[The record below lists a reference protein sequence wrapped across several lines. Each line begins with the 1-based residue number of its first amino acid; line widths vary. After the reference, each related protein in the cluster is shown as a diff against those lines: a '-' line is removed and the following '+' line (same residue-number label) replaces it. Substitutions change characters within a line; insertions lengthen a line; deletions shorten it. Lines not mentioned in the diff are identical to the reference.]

1 MHWGAAMLTLDRIE
15 YRQGDFN
22 LGLSLRLQAGDRLA
36 LLGASGSG
44 KSTLLNLIAG
54 FAWPDA
60 GEIHWDGADISRKP
74 VPERP
79 ISILFQDSNLFPH
92 LTAAENV
99 GLGLRP
105 DLRLSDEEKHF
116 AHDALRRVGLD
127 GLADRKPAQLSGGQQ
142 GRAGLARMLVQR
154 KPLVLLDEPFAALDP
169 GLRQEMGGLLAD
181 LAHEHALTMIL
192 VSHDLRDVGS
202 LVSHVALLESGHLAA
217 FGPMDMVAED
227 PPAALLPW
235 LK

>member
-1 MHWGAAMLTLDRIE
+1 MLTLDRIE

-105 DLRLSDEEKHF
+105 DLRLSDDEKHF